1 MSKSFS
7 FPFYFYAK
15 IGKNLP
21 GGKFFEQKNIRL
33 RYEQPSD
40 YKFVE
45 ELTREAFWNRY
56 MPGCDEHYLLHILR
70 ERDCFIPGLDMVAE
84 HRRKIVGNIVYSKA
98 KLLCDNGETREVLTF
113 GPISVLPS
121 CQRKGIGTLL
131 IEHTK
136 VLAGKMGYKAILIYG
151 DPDYYSRFGFIKA
164 ERYKIG
170 TPDNM
175 YVDALQALELFPG
188 ALYGCAGR
196 FQVDPV
202 FSIDAAAAEEFDKQF
217 EHKER
222 RDDLPSQ
229 EHFRLLSSKQRPRF
243 TE

>member
-1 MSKSFS
+1 M
-7 FPFYFYAK
+7 
-15 IGKNLP
+15 NR
-21 GGKFFEQKNIRL
+21 KNIRL

-175 YVDALQALELFPG
+175 Y
-188 ALYGCAGR
+188 
-196 FQVDPV
+196 PV

-217 EHKER
+217 DHKER

>member
-1 MSKSFS
+1 M
-7 FPFYFYAK
+7 
-15 IGKNLP
+15 
-21 GGKFFEQKNIRL
+21 
-33 RYEQPSD
+33 
-40 YKFVE
+40 
-45 ELTREAFWNRY
+45 
-56 MPGCDEHYLLHILR
+56 
-70 ERDCFIPGLDMVAE
+70 
-84 HRRKIVGNIVYSKA
+84 
-98 KLLCDNGETREVLTF
+98 LTF

-229 EHFRLLSSKQRPRF
+229 EHFRLLSSKQRPRC

>member
-1 MSKSFS
+1 M
-7 FPFYFYAK
+7 
-15 IGKNLP
+15 NR
-21 GGKFFEQKNIRL
+21 KNIRL

-45 ELTREAFWNRY
+45 ELTREAFWNHY
-56 MPGCDEHYLLHILR
+56 TPGCDEHYLLHILR
-70 ERDCFIPGLDMVAE
+70 KQDCFIPGLDMVAE

-113 GPISVLPS
+113 GPLSVLPPY
-121 CQRKGIGTLL
+121 QRKGIGTLL

-170 TPDNM
+170 TPDDL

-202 FSIDAAAAEEFDKQF
+202 FLIDAVAAEEFDKQF
-217 EHKER
+217 ERKER
-222 RDDLPSQ
+222 QDDLPSQ
-229 EHFRLLSSKQRPRF
+229 EHFRLLSSKQKPRF

>member
-1 MSKSFS
+1 M
-7 FPFYFYAK
+7 
-15 IGKNLP
+15 NR
-21 GGKFFEQKNIRL
+21 KNIRL

-98 KLLCDNGETREVLTF
+98 KLLCDNGEAREVLTF